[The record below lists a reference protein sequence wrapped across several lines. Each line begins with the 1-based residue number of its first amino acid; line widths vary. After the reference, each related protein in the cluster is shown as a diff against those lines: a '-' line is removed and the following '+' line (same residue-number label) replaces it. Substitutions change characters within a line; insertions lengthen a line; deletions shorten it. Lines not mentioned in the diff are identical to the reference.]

1 MRLDFHVPEEG
12 ANLFFDGWVI
22 PKDDKRSED
31 TTRAAH
37 AFINYMSRPDNA
49 VRNSYYIGYT
59 SVIAGDEMFEYAL
72 DTYSAEEESEAVP
85 YDVSY
90 FFGKDAVIEADVEQ
104 LSRQLYA
111 QFPPQEVVK
120 RCAVMNYYGDE
131 EEAINELWTQI
142 KGERLSAWAI
152 VIICVAIV
160 GIAAFIVF
168 AKLGHK
174 IEFRWKPKKGY
185 RLIKQEKVK

>member
-1 MRLDFHVPEEG
+1 
-12 ANLFFDGWVI
+12 
-22 PKDDKRSED
+22 
-31 TTRAAH
+31 
-37 AFINYMSRPDNA
+37 MSKMPA
-49 VRNSYYIGYT
+49 
-59 SVIAGDEMFEYAL
+59 
-72 DTYSAEEESEAVP
+72 
-85 YDVSY
+85 
-90 FFGKDAVIEADVEQ
+90 
-104 LSRQLYA
+104 
-111 QFPPQEVVK
+111 QEVVN

>member
-1 MRLDFHVPEEG
+1 
-12 ANLFFDGWVI
+12 
-22 PKDDKRSED
+22 
-31 TTRAAH
+31 
-37 AFINYMSRPDNA
+37 
-49 VRNSYYIGYT
+49 
-59 SVIAGDEMFEYAL
+59 MFEYAL

-111 QFPPQEVVK
+111 QFPPQEVVN